1 MIAGSNKKNN
11 PKIMKNKAPDTY
23 IIIFFVV
30 LFAALLTYLIPQGK
44 FETRQHS
51 YQYKDQTRTK
61 TVLDPDT
68 YKLAKTEKGKPL
80 IDGVPIF
87 GSDGETG
94 ILNYAFDGLTSGDKW
109 SAAVGVV
116 AFILIIGGAFGIVM
130 ETGAIESGILTMVKY
145 TKDKEILIIP
155 AMFFLFSLGGAIF
168 GMGEEAIAFAMILI
182 PMMVAMGYDSITGV
196 LITFVA
202 TQIGFAT
209 SWMNPFGV
217 AIAQGVADVPVMSG
231 AIFRIIMW
239 AFFTLAGIIFTTI
252 YARNIKKNP
261 KQSLAWESDAYFRDD
276 LSKKAK
282 LDTAFGTGD
291 KLVVLTVILT
301 VIWIIYG
308 VIAKGYYIPEIASQ
322 FFVMGLVAGIIGVL
336 FSLNNMQANDIAR
349 GFKQGA
355 RDLLGAAL
363 VVGMAKGI
371 ILVLGGDNPG
381 EPSVLNTILFRT
393 GNAVADF
400 AAPISAWFMYLFQS
414 IFNFFVVSGSGQAA
428 LTMPLMAPLAD
439 IVNVNRQVAVL
450 AFQLGDGFTN
460 VIVPTSAALMGTLG
474 VAHLDWTKWAKFQF
488 KLQIVFFILGSFF
501 VIAAVLMGFS

>member
-1 MIAGSNKKNN
+1 
-11 PKIMKNKAPDTY
+11 MKHKAPDTY

-30 LFAALLTYLIPQGK
+30 LFAALLTYLIPKGK
-44 FETRQHS
+44 FATREHT
-51 YQYKDQTRTK
+51 YQYKGQTRTK
-61 TVLDPDT
+61 TVLDPAT
-68 YKLAKTEKGKPL
+68 YKIAKTEQGQPL
-80 IDGVPIF
+80 IEGVPVF

-231 AIFRIIMW
+231 ASFRIIMW
-239 AFFTLAGIIFTTI
+239 AFFTLTGIIFTTI

-261 KQSLAWESDAYFRDD
+261 EKSLAWESDAYFRDD
-276 LSKKAK
+276 LSRKDK
-282 LDTAFGTGD
+282 LDAEFSPGD
-291 KLVVLTVILT
+291 KLVVLIVILT

-308 VIAKGYYIPEIASQ
+308 VTAKGYYIPEIASQ
-322 FFVMGLVAGIIGVL
+322 FFVMGLAAGLVGVV
-336 FSLNNMQANDIAR
+336 FNLNDMQINDIAK

-381 EPSVLNTILFRT
+381 EPSVLNTILYRT

-400 AAPISAWFMYLFQS
+400 SAPISAWFMYLFQS
-414 IFNFFVVSGSGQAA
+414 VFNFFVVSGSGQAA

-474 VAHLDWTKWAKFQF
+474 VAHLDWTKWVKFQF
-488 KLQIVFFILGSFF
+488 KLQIGLFILGSIF
-501 VIAAVLMGFS
+501 VITAVLMGFS